1 MTTDQLQQI
10 VDFVNETEE
19 MLVEYDGDFV
29 TWNVELTKL
38 HDIIKR
44 LMDASAQS
52 GDGDY
57 RVLLAAIEHKARLC
71 RKTIIN
77 RLALKG

>member
-1 MTTDQLQQI
+1 MTTEELQQI

-19 MLVEYDGDFV
+19 MLVEHDGDFA

-57 RVLLAAIEHKARLC
+57 RVLLAAIEHKARKC
-71 RKTIIN
+71 RQCIID
-77 RLALKG
+77 RLAMKG